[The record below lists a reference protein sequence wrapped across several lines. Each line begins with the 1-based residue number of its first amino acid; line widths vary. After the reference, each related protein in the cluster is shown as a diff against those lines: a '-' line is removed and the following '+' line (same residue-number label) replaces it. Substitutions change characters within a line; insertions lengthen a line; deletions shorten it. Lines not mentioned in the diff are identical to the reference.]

1 MENRNEVKIG
11 EGTYIV
17 ERSFTPGKSVKDL
30 LVQRLISEKKK
41 DDAKKNDDFTEIH
54 KGRIVPKGQKRL
66 NTAGV
71 QPFLVVVMIPA
82 SCNLYLTE
90 L

>member
-41 DDAKKNDDFTEIH
+41 DDAKKKDDLTGDRRKFCVIDEPRQYENH
-54 KGRIVPKGQKRL
+54 RL
-66 NTAGV
+66 S
-71 QPFLVVVMIPA
+71 Q
-82 SCNLYLTE
+82 E
-90 L
+90 

>member
-17 ERSFTPGKSVKDL
+17 ERAFTLGKSVKDL

-41 DDAKKNDDFTEIH
+41 DDAKKNDDFTEI
-54 KGRIVPKGQKRL
+54 
-66 NTAGV
+66 A
-71 QPFLVVVMIPA
+71 
-82 SCNLYLTE
+82 
-90 L
+90 

>member
-17 ERSFTPGKSVKDL
+17 ERSCTPGKSVKDL

-41 DDAKKNDDFTEIH
+41 DDAKKNDDFTEI
-54 KGRIVPKGQKRL
+54 
-66 NTAGV
+66 A
-71 QPFLVVVMIPA
+71 
-82 SCNLYLTE
+82 
-90 L
+90 

>member
-30 LVQRLISEKKK
+30 LVQRLISEKRKEYAESVDKPKK
-41 DDAKKNDDFTEIH
+41 LAADCRKDFFDKLRLSKKSSIAGLF
-54 KGRIVPKGQKRL
+54 RIYMVK
-66 NTAGV
+66 
-71 QPFLVVVMIPA
+71 
-82 SCNLYLTE
+82 
-90 L
+90 

>member
-41 DDAKKNDDFTEIH
+41 DDAKKKNDLNEIAQSHDFSH
-54 KGRIVPKGQKRL
+54 KGRKGLSQKR
-66 NTAGV
+66 
-71 QPFLVVVMIPA
+71 
-82 SCNLYLTE
+82 
-90 L
+90 

>member
-41 DDAKKNDDFTEIH
+41 TMRRKRMTSPKLH
-54 KGRIVPKGQKRL
+54 KGIIAPKGRK
-66 NTAGV
+66 G
-71 QPFLVVVMIPA
+71 
-82 SCNLYLTE
+82 
-90 L
+90 

>member
-41 DDAKKNDDFTEIH
+41 DDAKKKDDLTEIAYRH
-54 KGRIVPKGQKRL
+54 NCPQRAEKAEHRWCSAFFK
-66 NTAGV
+66 
-71 QPFLVVVMIPA
+71 
-82 SCNLYLTE
+82 
-90 L
+90 

>member
-30 LVQRLISEKKK
+30 LVQRLISEKK
-41 DDAKKNDDFTEIH
+41 N
-54 KGRIVPKGQKRL
+54 RIPLFDVDSSTL
-66 NTAGV
+66 
-71 QPFLVVVMIPA
+71 PFLVQ
-82 SCNLYLTE
+82 E
-90 L
+90 D

>member
-30 LVQRLISEKKK
+30 LASKHIVSDLHIQMSFSVC
-41 DDAKKNDDFTEIH
+41 AKW
-54 KGRIVPKGQKRL
+54 
-66 NTAGV
+66 
-71 QPFLVVVMIPA
+71 A
-82 SCNLYLTE
+82 SAV
-90 L
+90 

>member
-41 DDAKKNDDFTEIH
+41 DDAKKKDNLTEIAKRHNCPH
-54 KGRIVPKGQKRL
+54 KGRKG
-66 NTAGV
+66 
-71 QPFLVVVMIPA
+71 
-82 SCNLYLTE
+82 
-90 L
+90 